1 MIKALRA
8 SADTFGDLAEKR
20 ETSCL
25 SGAGGI
31 PSDTRLRNWLGGS
44 VVAARWTVSLLF
56 HSIVVFATVF
66 FFATL
71 ITFALQGLSG
81 LSPAHLQL
89 SESATPEAVA
99 AIEHE
104 WGLDLPL
111 WQQYANWFGGILRG
125 DLGRSW
131 YNGADISLLLSSR
144 AATSLSVAGLAL
156 LIGIVGGAL
165 LGVTAAK
172 FQTSWIDRL
181 ITTFTTFISV
191 LPPFVVGIALVAV
204 FAVGLNWFPS
214 AGYVSI
220 DRGGVGLWLQHIW
233 LPAIALSID
242 TVADIAR
249 QLRVGLI
256 QSSRENYVT
265 GAIVRG
271 LSRERIFWVHVLR
284 NGSGPALAML
294 GMKFPNLIGGAV
306 VTEAV
311 FGLAGYG
318 KFAADSASR
327 GDVPAVQGVLVVAIV
342 LVVVFNLLVN
352 LLLVRISPA
361 SARGI

>member
-1 MIKALRA
+1 MA
-8 SADTFGDLAEKR
+8 SINSESTTAAAIRQPVG
-20 ETSCL
+20 L
-25 SGAGGI
+25 SGGWAFVARSTLSLTI
-31 PSDTRLRNWLGGS
+31 RS
-44 VVAARWTVSLLF
+44 V
-56 HSIVVFATVF
+56 IVFTTVF

-71 ITFALQGLSG
+71 LTFALQGLSG

-99 AIEHE
+99 ALEHE

-111 WQQYANWFGGILRG
+111 WQQYLNWFGGILQG

-131 YNGADISLLLSSR
+131 YNGANISLLLTSR
-144 AATSLSVAGLAL
+144 AAISLSVAGLAL
-156 LIGIVGGAL
+156 TIGVTFGFI

-172 FQTSWIDRL
+172 FQTTWIDRT

-191 LPPFVVGIALVAV
+191 LPPFVVGIALVTV
-204 FAVGLNWFPS
+204 FAVWLNWFPS

-220 DRGGVGLWLQHIW
+220 ERGGIGPWLNHIW
-233 LPAIALSID
+233 LPALALSLEA
-242 TVADIAR
+242 VADIAR

-256 QSSRENYVT
+256 QASRENYVT
-265 GAIVRG
+265 GALVRG
-271 LSRERIFWVHVLR
+271 LSSRRIFWSHILR
-284 NGSGPALAML
+284 NGSGPALTML

-318 KFAADSASR
+318 RFAADAASR
-327 GDVPAVQGVLVVAIV
+327 GDVPAVQGVLVLAIV
-342 LVVVFNLLVN
+342 LVVIFNLLVN
-352 LLLVRISPA
+352 LLLVRLSPA

>member
-1 MIKALRA
+1 MASINSGREAAAYGGATAGLPSGWAAARATLALALR
-8 SADTFGDLAEKR
+8 
-20 ETSCL
+20 
-25 SGAGGI
+25 
-31 PSDTRLRNWLGGS
+31 
-44 VVAARWTVSLLF
+44 
-56 HSIVVFATVF
+56 SIIVFVTVF

-71 ITFALQGLSG
+71 LTFALQGLSG

-89 SESATPEAVA
+89 SESATPEAIA
-99 AIEHE
+99 ALEHE

-111 WQQYANWFGGILRG
+111 WQQYLTWFGGILQG

-131 YNGADISLLLSSR
+131 YNGANISLLLTSR
-144 AATSLSVAGLAL
+144 AAISLSVAGLAL
-156 LIGIVGGAL
+156 LIGVTLGAV

-172 FQTSWIDRL
+172 FQTTWIDRA

-191 LPPFVVGIALVAV
+191 LPPFVVGIGLVAI
-204 FAVGLNWFPS
+204 FAVWLNWFPS
-214 AGYVSI
+214 AGYVPLV
-220 DRGGVGLWLQHIW
+220 RGGLGAWLSHIW
-233 LPAIALSID
+233 LPALALSMEA
-242 TVADIAR
+242 VADIAR

-256 QSSRENYVT
+256 QASRENYVT
-265 GAIVRG
+265 GALVRG
-271 LSRERIFWVHVLR
+271 LSSERIFWGHVLR
-284 NGSGPALAML
+284 NGSGPALTML

-318 KFAADSASR
+318 RFAADSASR
-327 GDVPAVQGVLVVAIV
+327 GDVPAVQGVLVLAIV

-352 LLLVRISPA
+352 LLLVRLSPA